1 MVASA
6 RLSARSR
13 QEPIFDMRALRRL
26 AYWGGAATVAL
37 LLAVL
42 ASFSDQSGRRP
53 EANAANGDPA
63 KKADGT
69 GRPDP
74 ELRRV
79 SEVVHMLAGDREQ
92 LAVRVG
98 ALERNLE
105 DLTGSIKRQEAAAA
119 GATPAPLPA
128 AAAPAVPAPAPVAA
142 TPVAGEPLA
151 LTPKATAAVRPS
163 APAAEASKE
172 RAVTTLTPGSEA
184 AAELGHGEIA
194 VDVGGATNFEGLRT
208 LWTSTKGTGIALLE
222 GLYPVVAVRENNR
235 TSSPELRLLVGPLP
249 NVETAARLCAGFA
262 SARRYCQ
269 PVAFEGQRL
278 ADTEPVER
286 KPAGAKPGAPQAKGT
301 AGKPQQPASSS
312 RLPRLFQ

>member
-1 MVASA
+1 
-6 RLSARSR
+6 
-13 QEPIFDMRALRRL
+13 MRALRRL

-42 ASFSDQSGRRP
+42 ASFSDQSGHRP
-53 EANAANGDPA
+53 EANAANGDAA

-92 LAVRVG
+92 LSVRVG
-98 ALERNLE
+98 TIERNLE
-105 DLTGSIKRQEAAAA
+105 DLTGSIKRQEAALTGTNQVPPAA
-119 GATPAPLPA
+119 TAPAPAAPA
-128 AAAPAVPAPAPVAA
+128 ASPTPPPAAPTSSPVAAAPP
-142 TPVAGEPLA
+142 AGEPLA
-151 LTPKATAAVRPS
+151 LTPKATAAVRQP

-194 VDVGGATNFEGLRT
+194 VDVGGATNFEGLRA
-208 LWTSTKGTGIALLE
+208 LWTSTKGTGITLLE

-278 ADTEPVER
+278 ADTEPIGR
-286 KPAGAKPGAPQAKGT
+286 KPAGAKPGASQAKAT
-301 AGKPQQPASSS
+301 AGKQQQPGPSS